1 MNRFWRALWLIA
13 LCTLLLTA
21 CRGDPDGSLA
31 YQGKEC
37 TFTGVCTLEDGEYTL
52 QIHTRPDGSG
62 ELLFLS
68 PETLEGCRYLRTEGG
83 EYTFIAEDVS
93 LPVAAN
99 PTVEAIFGLFRL
111 KESDLLSAKV
121 AENAGEGL
129 NVLTFAGDV
138 TVYLSS
144 TDGLPLRFEHPL
156 LTLTLHSDGR
166 EIVSAE
172 KTPNP

>member
-1 MNRFWRALWLIA
+1 MKQFWKIMGVMI
-13 LCTLLLTA
+13 LCVGLLSA
-21 CRGDPDGSLA
+21 CGDDPAGSLS
-31 YQGKEC
+31 YQEKEC
-37 TFTGVCTLEDGEYTL
+37 AFTGVCALEDGEYTL

-83 EYTFIAEDVS
+83 EYSFIADDTV

-99 PTVEAIFGLFRL
+99 PTVETIFGLFRL

-121 AENAGEGL
+121 AKNAGEGL
-129 NVLTFAGDV
+129 NVLTFSGDV

-144 TDGLPLRFEHPL
+144 VDGLPLRFEHPL
-156 LTLTLHSDGR
+156 LTLTLHSDSR
-166 EIVSAE
+166 EILE
-172 KTPNP
+172 QKTPNP